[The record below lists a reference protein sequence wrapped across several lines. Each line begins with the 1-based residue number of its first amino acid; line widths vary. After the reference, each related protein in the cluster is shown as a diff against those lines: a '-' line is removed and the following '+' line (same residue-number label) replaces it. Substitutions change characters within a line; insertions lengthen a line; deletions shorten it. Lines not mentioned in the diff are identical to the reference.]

1 MLLMLKNNTLG
12 IIVLTFFSN
21 FTKTKG
27 RCYNIILDFKT
38 LWHSLKKK
46 GKEKKFLKFFA
57 KIKGGGKQKT
67 SKNLTFLP
75 RQKFL
80 ADFEVAQLQNRPE

>member
-1 MLLMLKNNTLG
+1 MLKNNTFG

-38 LWHSLKKK
+38 LWHSLKQK
-46 GKEKKFLKFFA
+46 GKEKQFLKFFA
-57 KIKGGGKQKT
+57 KIKGEASKKT

-75 RQKFL
+75 RL
-80 ADFEVAQLQNRPE
+80 ADKMAENFETWPK